1 MSFSGDVKEELSA
14 QMSGSRH
21 CRIAE
26 LTAIITM
33 CGAVR
38 ITVRDRLYLLIH
50 TENLHVAKKFAM
62 LLRAGFGVRAEV
74 SVQARKGRKGP
85 GYVYTAAVMSHEEA
99 VRILRASLLLHSGPD
114 VWEDMSPDG
123 NGITA
128 RNCCRRAYLRG
139 AFLAAG
145 SLSDPR
151 KSYHAEIVCQS
162 EEKAAKLLAL
172 MDTFGLE
179 ARTVKRK
186 GHSVVYMKEGEQI
199 VDLLNVMEAPRS
211 LMELE
216 NIRILREISNSINRK
231 VNCEA
236 ANIHKTVDAAVRQID
251 DIRYIQKTTG
261 FDDLPEGLREMAR
274 IRLEYPDDPLG
285 ELGKKMVPPLGKS
298 GVNHRLRKL
307 CSIAEQL
314 RSRQEKT
321 DGGQQ

>member
-14 QMSGSRH
+14 QMPGSRH

-33 CGAVR
+33 CGAVH
-38 ITVRDRLYLLIH
+38 ITARERLYLLIH
-50 TENLHVAKKFAM
+50 TENLHVAKKFQ
-62 LLRAGFGVRAEV
+62 LLVRALFGVKAES
-74 SVQARKGRKGP
+74 SVQVRHGRKGP
-85 GYVYTAAVMSHEEA
+85 GLVYTAAVMSHGDTA
-99 VRILRASLLLHSGPD
+99 SILRAAGLLHSGPD
-114 VWEDMSPDG
+114 IWEDMLSDR
-123 NGITA
+123 NRITA
-128 RNCCRRAYLRG
+128 RNCCKRAYLRG

-151 KSYHAEIVCQS
+151 KSYHVEIVCQS
-162 EEKAAKLLAL
+162 DEKASQLRTL
-172 MDTFGLE
+172 MRAFGLD
-179 ARTVKRK
+179 ARTVERK

-236 ANIHKTVDAAVRQID
+236 ANIHKTVNASVRQIE

-261 FDDLPEGLREMAR
+261 FDDLPEALREMAW

-285 ELGKKMVPPLGKS
+285 ELGKKLTPPLGKS

-307 CSIAEQL
+307 SQIAEQL
-314 RSRQEKT
+314 RSQREMN
-321 DGGQQ
+321 

>member
-1 MSFSGDVKEELSA
+1 MSFSGDVKEELSG
-14 QMSGSRH
+14 QMPGSRH

-38 ITVRDRLYLLIH
+38 ITARDRVYLLIH
-50 TENLHVAKKFAM
+50 TENLHVAKKFVL
-62 LLRAGFGVRAEV
+62 LLRKGFGVTAET
-74 SVQARKGRKGP
+74 SVQVRRGRRSP
-85 GYVYTAAVMSHEEA
+85 GYVYTAAVTSHEEA
-99 VRILRASLLLHSGPD
+99 VRVLRAAGLLHSGPD
-114 VWEDMSPDG
+114 IWEDMASDK
-123 NGITA
+123 NRITA
-128 RNCCRRAYLRG
+128 RTCCKRAYLRG

-145 SLSDPR
+145 SVSDPR
-151 KSYHAEIVCQS
+151 KSYHTEIVCQS
-162 EEKAAKLLAL
+162 AEKAAQLRAL
-172 MDTFGLE
+172 MSAFGLD
-179 ARTVKRK
+179 ARTVERK

-307 CSIAEQL
+307 SAIAEQI
-314 RSRQEKT
+314 RSRQEKN
-321 DGGQQ
+321 